1 MMAIQIE
8 FLTSAVLSQ
17 KHGKAKIGYLLDMI
31 RQNKILVLEDP
42 LPNEEE
48 TALIEETMRKVSSKF
63 PGIEIG
69 TLGNSGP
76 EDFRGQLI
84 KLLGGKTGGLTVIGP
99 SHLVRAMKRDPKSM
113 SIFASDGRRKK

>member
-1 MMAIQIE
+1 MAIQIE
-8 FLTSAVLSQ
+8 FLTTAVLSQ
-17 KHGKAKIGYLLDMI
+17 KRGKAKIGYLLDMI

-69 TLGNSGP
+69 TLGNAGP
-76 EDFRGQLI
+76 DDFRGQII
-84 KLLGGKTGGLTVIGP
+84 KFLGGKTGGLTVIGP
-99 SHLVRAMKRDPKSM
+99 SHLVRAMKRDPTSM